1 MKILLTGANGYIG
14 ARLIPALLEQGHEV
28 VCLVR
33 DKKLFEKQSTYA
45 NQVTIVKGDLLRS
58 HSMEAL
64 PYDIEAAYYLVNALP
79 QTSGFAGLEALSAEN
94 FVQAVDQT
102 ACKQIISLSE
112 IDDHLGEAGLSRMHV
127 EDILRESNAAI
138 TILKSTMIVG
148 PGSIALE
155 LMEGLTKKSPIIIA
169 SNWAKAQEQPIATCD
184 VISYLT
190 GSLLNEDT
198 FNSEFHISGPEILT
212 FKQMLLLYG
221 EVCRQRKV
229 KIVTVP
235 QVSSAL
241 SSYWLNYLTPIS
253 YSHAKTLVENLK
265 FDLVSRDDAIQSIIP
280 LQLQPLK
287 EALLQSMPVN
297 GVQNLN

>member
-14 ARLIPALLEQGHEV
+14 TRLIPALLQQGHEV

-33 DKKLFEKQSTYA
+33 DRKLFEKQSAYA
-45 NQVTIVKGDLLRS
+45 NQVTTITGDLLRS
-58 HSMEAL
+58 RSMEPL
-64 PYDIEAAYYLVNALP
+64 PTDIQAAYYLVNALP

-94 FVQAVDQT
+94 FIQAVNQT
-102 ACKQIISLSE
+102 DCKHIISLSE
-112 IDDHLGEAGLSRMHV
+112 IDDHLGQAGLSRQHV
-127 EDILRESNAAI
+127 EDILRTSDAAV

-148 PGSIALE
+148 NGSIALE

-169 SNWAKAQEQPIATCD
+169 SNWAKAQEQPIATSN
-184 VISYLT
+184 VIEYLA
-190 GSLLNEDT
+190 GCLLNEST
-198 FNSEFHISGPEILT
+198 FYSEFHISGPQVLT
-212 FKQMLLLYG
+212 FKQMLLMYG

-253 YSHAKTLVENLK
+253 YSHAKTLVENLR

-280 LQLQPLK
+280 LQLLPLK
-287 EALLQSMPVN
+287 EALQESMQVSN
-297 GVQNLN
+297 S